1 MAAIKATSM
10 ILPQGL
16 YTEIW
21 GAYQPKQL
29 DNFFKL
35 RLDKSAQ
42 EEIRLVAEAMD
53 KLIKGD

>member
-1 MAAIKATSM
+1 M
-10 ILPQGL
+10 ILPQAA
-16 YTEIW
+16 YTQIW

-42 EEIRLVAEAMD
+42 EEIRLVAEAM
-53 KLIKGD
+53 KELINEK

>member
-1 MAAIKATSM
+1 M

-16 YTEIW
+16 YTKIW